1 MKNVCKLKPVYAS
14 ETLFSGCA
22 SVFAEY
28 AARKFGVRWSEGE
41 GGLIL
46 SKDDAL
52 PFEGYRLESGE
63 NVVVLS
69 ASSEKGMHNALADLL
84 SKIEGG
90 EDSLSVPVLSVTK
103 SPDCSYRGLLVD
115 LARIWHPLP
124 DVLRFIDLCWENRAS
139 HLQLHFTDFPSFTLP
154 MTAYPKLST
163 EGRSYTR
170 EEIRTIVDYAKSR
183 GIVLVPE
190 VDVPGHTSPFYQAY
204 PEIFGTTG
212 VLPACDEVFDALRT
226 IFGEVAE
233 MFPYSP
239 MIHLGG
245 DEAFIDKWE
254 GCERT
259 KAYMAEHGIRDIHEM
274 YAEYIRTLTEMIF
287 SLGRT
292 PVVWEG
298 FAKEYNDRID
308 RRTVV
313 IAWES
318 LYQPAYDLAEAGFT
332 LINCSWKPLYICTG
346 REDRIWSPEEIA
358 AHDPWRWE
366 NFNKRSLAYHGFN
379 IDRKYPVLGSQI
391 CAWGD
396 YIAGWEDREEAI
408 HLEARLVAERLP
420 ALCKKLWD
428 LGGSSEG

>member
-63 NVVVLS
+63 NGVVLS

-154 MTAYPKLST
+154 MMAYPKLST

-212 VLPACDEVFDALRT
+212 VLPACDEVFDTLRT

-287 SLGRT
+287 ALGRT

-308 RRTVV
+308 RRTIV

-408 HLEARLVAERLP
+408 RLEARLVAERLP